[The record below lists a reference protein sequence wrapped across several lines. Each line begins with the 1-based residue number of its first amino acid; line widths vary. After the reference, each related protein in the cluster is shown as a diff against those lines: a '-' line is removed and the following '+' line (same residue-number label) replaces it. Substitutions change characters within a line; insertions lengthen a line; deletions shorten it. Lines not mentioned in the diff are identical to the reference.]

1 MKVEILLSLSSLIG
15 ILLLLIIISFNYFIN
30 YKLIKTINKMD
41 YKILHNDKFFTFL
54 LFFGWVIY
62 LIDKNVICDI
72 LRFNY
77 MINSN
82 KTYENIISGL
92 RIEPIKMKD
101 SETEKVFREN
111 ERNIKLLKI
120 RYKNKSFIKR
130 KIFMLFT

>member
-15 ILLLLIIISFNYFIN
+15 ILLLLIIISFNSFIN